1 MQVHYTCTEKLWA
14 CLLHITQKTWAGS
27 LLISQ
32 NWQKLW
38 TGPLHITEKLWT
50 GQLDI
55 SENPMGRSSSHNR
68 NNGQF
73 HYPSQKKCWGR
84 PITHHSKIMGRSDVI
99 TKNYGHYTSWRTYG
113 QVHYTSWRNYGQ
125 VHYRSWKNIG
135 RSITHGETMG
145 KAILIGI
152 IDLAHSDI
160 KLIYFIMLQQT
171 LS

>member
-50 GQLDI
+50 GPLDI

-84 PITHHSKIMGRSDVI
+84 PITHHSK
-99 TKNYGHYTSWRTYG
+99 NYGQVRCHHKKLWALHIMENIWTGPLHITEKLWAGPLHIMEKYG
-113 QVHYTSWRNYGQ
+113 QVHYTWRNYGQ
-125 VHYRSWKNIG
+125 SHINRDYR
-135 RSITHGETMG
+135 
-145 KAILIGI
+145 
-152 IDLAHSDI
+152 
-160 KLIYFIMLQQT
+160 
-171 LS
+171 LSSQWH